1 METVQELIPLAK
13 ELVAHKSK
21 GKLVKLYVL
30 GSVLAFFG
38 VVLGLVETVCSPL
51 TAAGRLREQEA
62 AVASLQA
69 SRERR
74 ALQTQTPAGQDKGKQ
89 PAALQGSR
97 GLSHRQHAS

>member
-13 ELVAHKSK
+13 EMMAQKPK

-38 VVLGLVETVCSPL
+38 VVLGLMETVCSPL
-51 TAAGRLREQEA
+51 TAVSRLRDEEA

-69 SRERR
+69 ARERQALR
-74 ALQTQTPAGQDKGKQ
+74 MQALQEKGKQ
-89 PAALQGSR
+89 QEALHGNR
-97 GLSHRQHAS
+97 VLSNRQHAS